1 MKLVKNALWIIIAS
15 FLAFSCASDPAG
27 DKAEVSDEVVVDST
41 ATAGAA
47 DYAVDTEASKVTWV
61 GTKPVGKHE
70 GMFKITEGTVKVEG
84 NKIVGG
90 SYVIDVTSLTV
101 TDEGADDETKA
112 KLAGH
117 LTSKDFF
124 EIEKYPTAKFEITS
138 VEPYTAAKTTEK
150 VSEEDKKYVLT
161 DPTHMVSGNL
171 EMYGVTK
178 NVKFPAKMSVADG
191 KATAR
196 AQFNINRKDWGMSY
210 GADESLGDKFI
221 RPTVHIGFEI
231 AASK

>member
-1 MKLVKNALWIIIAS
+1 MA
-15 FLAFSCASDPAG
+15 
-27 DKAEVSDEVVVDST
+27 
-41 ATAGAA
+41 
-47 DYAVDTEASKVTWV
+47 
-61 GTKPVGKHE
+61 
-70 GMFKITEGTVKVEG
+70 
-84 NKIVGG
+84 
-90 SYVIDVTSLTV
+90 
-101 TDEGADDETKA
+101 
-112 KLAGH
+112 
-117 LTSKDFF
+117 
-124 EIEKYPTAKFEITS
+124 
-138 VEPYTAAKTTEK
+138 
-150 VSEEDKKYVLT
+150 
-161 DPTHMVSGNL
+161 SGNL